1 MTMWDDDWDDPEPE
15 YDAGRHQVDW
25 AKLRML
31 RGARA
36 IERGDL
42 CCYYDLECES
52 GSAPD
57 PDHEDL
63 HDISLERAVA
73 DDGG

>member
-1 MTMWDDDWDDPEPE
+1 MRYDDDWDDPEDDWTPE
-15 YDAGRHQVDW
+15 TPAPR
-25 AKLRML
+25 
-31 RGARA
+31 
-36 IERGDL
+36 EF
-42 CCYYDLECES
+42 CCYWNLECEDLECGS
-52 GSAPD
+52 GTPD